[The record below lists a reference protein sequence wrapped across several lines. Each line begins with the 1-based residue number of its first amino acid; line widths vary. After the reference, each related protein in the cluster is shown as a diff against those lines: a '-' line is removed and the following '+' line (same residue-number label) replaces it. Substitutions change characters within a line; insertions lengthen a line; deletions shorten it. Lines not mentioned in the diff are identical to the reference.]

1 MTHNRASDHAMTD
14 NERGRVPMIEIE
26 KISTAGRL
34 RQASPRQIE
43 AIKASIAE
51 VGLLNP
57 ITVCA
62 EGEGYVLVAGL
73 HRLEACRALG
83 WTGIAAVVVDLNEQR
98 RIIAECD
105 ENLCGPTLTASERA
119 EFTRRR
125 KEAYEA
131 IHGPAKAAGAR
142 AANAAMGRGDA
153 MANLADASQPTFTAD
168 TAAATG
174 QSERVVRRD
183 SERGEKVCDDAL
195 ALIRG
200 TRLDTGR
207 YLDSIKNL
215 PAEVQV
221 ERVQADLAAEPAA
234 PATSPE
240 PAAPIDPERRKLAK
254 LTPEAMIDEIIGLRA
269 DLTDEKAKAML
280 LRRERDDL
288 AARLAEALAGDQGK
302 TIGSLQAQLRAAK
315 FARDEALTAAK
326 RMEHRLKK
334 AEARVKELENM
345 EVVIA

>member
-1 MTHNRASDHAMTD
+1 
-14 NERGRVPMIEIE
+14 MIEIE

-34 RQASPRQIE
+34 RQASPRQVE
-43 AIKASIAE
+43 ALKASIAE

-62 EGEGYVLVAGL
+62 EGDGFVLVAGL

-153 MANLADASQPTFTAD
+153 TANLADASQPSFTAD

-174 QSERVVRRD
+174 QSERHVRRD
-183 SERGEKVCDDAL
+183 AERGEKVCDAAL
-195 ALIRG
+195 AMIRG

-215 PAEVQV
+215 SADEQMK
-221 ERVQADLAAEPAA
+221 RVMVDLETPPEPPAA
-234 PATSPE
+234 PEE
-240 PAAPIDPERRKLAK
+240 PPAPVDPERRKIAK
-254 LTPEAMIDEIIGLRA
+254 MNTEAMIDEIIGLRA
-269 DLTDEKAKAML
+269 DLAEEKAANARIK
-280 LRRERDDL
+280 RERDDL
-288 AARLAEALAGDQGK
+288 AARLAEALTDDQGK
-302 TIGSLQAQLRAAK
+302 IIGSLQGQLRAAK
-315 FARDEALTAAK
+315 FARDEALAATK

-334 AEARVKELENM
+334 AEARVKELETM
-345 EVVIA
+345 EVRFA

>member
-1 MTHNRASDHAMTD
+1 MTDTRASDLTMTD
-14 NERGRVPMIEIE
+14 NDRGRVPMIEIE

-34 RQASPRQIE
+34 RQASPRQVE

-57 ITVCA
+57 ITVCE

-131 IHGPAKAAGAR
+131 LHPETRHGGDR
-142 AANAAMGRGDA
+142 RGDQVA
-153 MANLADASQPTFTAD
+153 KLATCSEPQRFTAD

-174 QSERVVRRD
+174 QSERVVQRD
-183 SERGEKVCDDAL
+183 AERGEKVCDAAL

-215 PAEVQV
+215 PAEAQV

-234 PATSPE
+234 PAPAPE
-240 PAAPIDPERRKLAK
+240 PVAPVDPERRKLAK

-269 DLTDEKAKAML
+269 DLNDEKAKAML

-288 AARLAEALAGDQGK
+288 ATRLAEALAGDQGK

-315 FARDEALTAAK
+315 FARDEALAATK

>member
-1 MTHNRASDHAMTD
+1 
-14 NERGRVPMIEIE
+14 MIEIE

-34 RQASPRQIE
+34 RQASPRQVE
-43 AIKASIAE
+43 ALKASIAE

-62 EGEGYVLVAGL
+62 EGDGFVLVAGL

-131 IHGPAKAAGAR
+131 IHPETVHGENQHTR
-142 AANAAMGRGDA
+142 SRQVGDSSEA
-153 MANLADASQPTFTAD
+153 PRFTAD

-174 QSERVVRRD
+174 QSERVVQRD
-183 SERGEKVCDDAL
+183 AERGEKVSDEAL
-195 ALIRG
+195 AMIRG
-200 TRLDTGR
+200 TRLDTGK
-207 YLDSIKNL
+207 YLDTIKNL
-215 PAEVQV
+215 PADEQLA
-221 ERVQADLAAEPAA
+221 RVQADLEPAPPQPAEPVA
-234 PATSPE
+234 PV
-240 PAAPIDPERRKLAK
+240 DPERRKIARM
-254 LTPEAMIDEIIGLRA
+254 TTEAMIDEIIGLRA
-269 DLTDEKAKAML
+269 SLVDESANASRMK
-280 LRRERDDL
+280 RERDDL
-288 AARLAEALAGDQGK
+288 AAKLAEALAGDQGK
-302 TIGSLQAQLRAAK
+302 TIGSLQSQLRAAK
-315 FARDEALTAAK
+315 FARDEALAATK

-345 EVVIA
+345 EVSFS